1 MQITKEQF
9 KQVVQEELE
18 NFLKEEEQDPAE
30 AKEIVDQFLTVERDL
45 EFWVHGFEF
54 LSQLGYIPPLGR
66 GTYIEPVQVGYLKD
80 KTAHRSTPADG
91 LEIHYWSDEESIKQL
106 KQFLESVGI
115 KNYFITRY
123 GSNPMAGDT
132 SGADENFDPNKATGI
147 WYRPSGKDGIILFDA
162 QYHV

>member
-1 MQITKEQF
+1 MRITKEQL
-9 KQVVQEELE
+9 KQIIKEELG
-18 NFLKEEEQDPAE
+18 NLMNEEEQDQSQ
-30 AKEIVDQFLTVERDL
+30 AKEIVDQFLTPEAGI
-45 EFWVHGFEF
+45 EYWVHGFEF

-66 GTYIEPVQVGYLKD
+66 GTYIEKVQVGYLKD

-106 KQFLESVGI
+106 KQFLESMGI

-123 GSNPMAGDT
+123 GSNPLAGDT
-132 SGADENFDPNKATGI
+132 SGADPDFNKRTATGV

-162 QYHV
+162 RDHV